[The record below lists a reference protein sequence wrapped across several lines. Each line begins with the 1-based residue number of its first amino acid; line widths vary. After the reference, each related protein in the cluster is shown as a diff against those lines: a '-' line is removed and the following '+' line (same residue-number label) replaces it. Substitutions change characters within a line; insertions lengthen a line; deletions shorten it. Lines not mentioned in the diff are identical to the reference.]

1 MKILPFIYEIMSA
14 MQKGC
19 TDWHYLCAEIIK
31 QEEYG
36 KVYK

>member
-1 MKILPFIYEIMSA
+1 MKILPYIYEILSA
-14 MQKGC
+14 MQKDC